1 MLNRSRP
8 GFTIIELLIAIV
20 VIGILA
26 AITTVAYQGVQAQA
40 IKRVAEYNLKIA
52 AEAMQ
57 LEYQTTGEY
66 PVSLPSD
73 VGGSAISNTGTGGN
87 NGGGS
92 GSGTTNTSGG
102 TNNGNGG
109 SSSTNLSLKWSGTFT
124 TYSNLTAVQ
133 NGVLLSQICQDLIN
147 EGAGKGVD
155 KGGNTQSY
163 IMSCGNWNK
172 GSMQVTAWNSKVWN
186 TPVSDTQLLQYANSF
201 TTNDTWN
208 AAQIGVVKNFYT
220 QLVSRQ
226 KSEGG
231 GFPVTTF
238 WDSWATSRNGGT
250 MYQALPA
257 TMQTKTSFCIEA
269 SDPSGK
275 VISHIGEDSTLH
287 DGPC

>member
-1 MLNRSRP
+1 MRNRSRP

-20 VIGILA
+20 VIVILA
-26 AITTVAYQGVQAQA
+26 AITTVAYHGIQAQA

-66 PVSLPSD
+66 PVTLPSN
-73 VGGSAISNTGTGGN
+73 VGGSTSNNTNNNSGN
-87 NGGGS
+87 NGGSGG
-92 GSGTTNTSGG
+92 GSGTTGTSI
-102 TNNGNGG
+102 G
-109 SSSTNLSLKWSGTFT
+109 SSNPNTNLSLKWSGTFT
-124 TYSNLTAVQ
+124 TYTNLTAVQ

-163 IMSCGNWNK
+163 ITGCGNWNK

-201 TTNDTWN
+201 TTTDTWN

-231 GFPVTTF
+231 GFPITSF

-250 MYQALPA
+250 IYQALPA

-269 SDPSGK
+269 TDTNGNI
-275 VISHIGEDSTLH
+275 VSHIGEDSVLR